1 MNKIDYIS
9 GTNKII
15 EKKEKPYS
23 LIMGTLSVLM
33 FVAGHSRGSS
43 IFLFIGV
50 FIMALNFVV
59 FSEDLLCLQL
69 LYIPLVAV
77 LKLSV
82 DGASLLSYISLI
94 GILVFLFK
102 RRASTIEPSIIL
114 ICSGLFLLILLKE
127 FFQQFGFTMVYIKLL
142 ITMATTAIFV
152 KEKISDVN
160 NTQEEIRKANVF
172 LTWGVILASVVGY
185 FFAENPNFA
194 KFLTIESKYIGEELV
209 SRFCGVSADPNYYS
223 SLVIFAIAANL
234 FQFIYRPHISNI
246 AYVIILLIFGILSL
260 SKMFLILLTVTMLLF
275 MLAWIKTRGLK
286 SSKNVISIILIVTCM
301 FIGLYYLLNS
311 STVQLI
317 FFRMEDSGSLNEFTT
332 GRSDTWLAYIS
343 TIWENIGYFL
353 VGTNINSS
361 LVGGHNAHNTIL
373 QIWWKLGIIGLLFIF
388 MWFTTMWRKCK
399 KRNVMGST
407 IMIIGCLGP
416 TLVLD
421 MLFFEQLFWFFA
433 FYILCKQVLVTD
445 KRKNPEVE

>member
-160 NTQEEIRKANVF
+160 TTQEEIRKANVF

-286 SSKNVISIILIVTCM
+286 SSKNVISIILIVT
-301 FIGLYYLLNS
+301 LL
-311 STVQLI
+311 VCII
-317 FFRMEDSGSLNEFTT
+317 FLTRQQFS
-332 GRSDTWLAYIS
+332 
-343 TIWENIGYFL
+343 
-353 VGTNINSS
+353 
-361 LVGGHNAHNTIL
+361 
-373 QIWWKLGIIGLLFIF
+373 
-388 MWFTTMWRKCK
+388 
-399 KRNVMGST
+399 
-407 IMIIGCLGP
+407 
-416 TLVLD
+416 
-421 MLFFEQLFWFFA
+421 
-433 FYILCKQVLVTD
+433 
-445 KRKNPEVE
+445 